1 MNTRYFTP
9 LLVFLLI
16 AFSFDAYSQPPRG
29 RKPGQGQGQ
38 RQQKKERVKQLKIA
52 YFTEELDLS
61 EEEAEKFWPIYNEM
75 GEKIKAEKQK
85 KNAATK
91 ALKNGIDTMSDSEI
105 ESKMSEALDAK
116 IKESEI
122 QKEYLVKIGNVI
134 GFKKAAKVVS
144 LEAQFKRKLVERLA
158 NDGNGESSE

>member
-9 LLVFLLI
+9 LLVLLLMT
-16 AFSFDAYSQPPRG
+16 FSFDAYSQPPRG
-29 RKPGQGQGQ
+29 RKPGQ

-75 GEKIKAEKQK
+75 EEKVKAEKKK
-85 KNAATK
+85 KNSATNT
-91 ALKNGIDTMSDSEI
+91 LRNGIDTMSDE
-105 ESKMSEALDAK
+105 EVEAKMKEALDAR
-116 IKESEI
+116 IKEAEV
-122 QKEYLVKIGNVI
+122 QKEYLVKIGDAI

-144 LEAQFKRKLVERLA
+144 LEAQFKRELVKRLA
-158 NDGNGESSE
+158 NDQNGDSSE